1 MGKTKTESG
10 EEETEADKKEGEED
24 SWAKLGDTI
33 SSYFGAKE
41 DGGKK
46 PSEKNDS
53 KESGKGKKDKK
64 KKEKKE
70 KKEEKKPEKKVFK
83 PIVETIKEPLEFK
96 LEIVD
101 FNDLSKEQF
110 ETSREKLMAL
120 DARDE
125 AKAAQ
130 ERAMNSLE
138 TEVIDTKDKMYQE
151 IYEKSTTDEEREK
164 ITSKCNEISDWIDEE

>member
-1 MGKTKTESG
+1 M
-10 EEETEADKKEGEED
+10 GEED

-41 DGGKK
+41 D
-46 PSEKNDS
+46 
-53 KESGKGKKDKK
+53 KK
-64 KKEKKE
+64 KTE

-110 ETSREKLMAL
+110 EASREKLKAL

-151 IYEKSTTDEEREK
+151 LYEK
-164 ITSKCNEISDWIDEE
+164 